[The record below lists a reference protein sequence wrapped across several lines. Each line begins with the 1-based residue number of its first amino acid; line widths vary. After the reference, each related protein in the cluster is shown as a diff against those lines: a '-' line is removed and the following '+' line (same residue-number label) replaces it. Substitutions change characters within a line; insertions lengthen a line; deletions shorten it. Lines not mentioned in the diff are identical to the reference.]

1 MMKEDRRK
9 YKRVAVD
16 FPVVFKISRRSVLG
30 KAVNACNE
38 GMMVESNLPL
48 ETAVKIL
55 KTLAKKRD
63 HRLDVRFTHN
73 KKPYRPEAEIRH
85 FHLDLFG
92 NGMCRSVAGFFMPT
106 IR

>member
-1 MMKEDRRK
+1 MRENRRK

-16 FPVVFKISRRSVLG
+16 FPVVFKINRRSVLG
-30 KAVNACNE
+30 KALNACNE

-48 ETAVKIL
+48 ETAVQIL
-55 KTLAKKRD
+55 KTLAKKKSRK
-63 HRLDVRFTHN
+63 LDVRFTYN
-73 KKPYRPEAEIRH
+73 KKTYRPEAEIKH